1 MTESTANAEAASQTA
16 ERVFREER
24 AALIAGLIRLCDD
37 FGLAEDAV
45 HDAFVAALDRW
56 PTEGVP
62 PNPAGWIATTARRRA
77 LDRVRRARTF
87 RRKEEVVARLAE
99 HGALGLHEPVVMKG
113 EDAGPRDD
121 RLRLLFTCCHPSLSL
136 EVQVAL
142 TLRTVAGLTTREIA
156 RAFLVPDTTMGQRLV
171 RAQKK
176 IRDAGIPF
184 RVPPRAAL
192 QDRLQAVLGVVYL
205 VFNEGYA
212 ATESEELVRRE
223 LCVEAIRLGRLLV
236 ELIPDAAEAKGLLAL
251 MLLHHARWRARMS
264 HDGDLVLLE
273 DQDRSL
279 WDPAMIREGSALVEE
294 ALSEGRVGPYQI
306 QAAIAALH
314 DEAPAPDRTDWR
326 QIAGLYAILARI
338 QPTPVVR
345 LNRAAAVGMADGP
358 AAGLRLLDEL
368 AGDRALQGFHLF
380 HAARADLLRRDGAHA
395 AAADAYR
402 TALQLCRSPVEE
414 RYLRRRLDEMAAPSV
429 TRIEPGRGG
438 LRTEEP
444 DTKLTKDGEGTK

>member
-1 MTESTANAEAASQTA
+1 MTAHPDLADAARRTA

-24 AALIAGLIRLCDD
+24 AALVAGLIRLCED

-56 PTEGVP
+56 PAEGVP

-77 LDRVRRARTF
+77 LDRVRRVRTF

-99 HGALGLHEPVVMKG
+99 HGALGVREPVVVEG

-136 EVQVAL
+136 EAQIAL

-171 RAQKK
+171 RAQRK

-184 RVPPRAAL
+184 RVPRRAAL
-192 QDRLQAVLGVVYL
+192 EDRLQAVLGVVYL

-212 ATESEELVRRE
+212 ATESDELVRRE

-236 ELIPDAAEAKGLLAL
+236 ELMPGEPEARGLLAL
-251 MLLHHARWRARMS
+251 MLLHHARWRARTS
-264 HDGDLVLLE
+264 PDGELVVLE
-273 DQDRSL
+273 DQDRSR
-279 WDPAMIREGSALVEE
+279 WDRAMIDEGSALVEE
-294 ALSEGRVGPYQI
+294 ALRGGRVGPYQI

-314 DEAPAPDRTDWR
+314 DQAPAPDRTDWR
-326 QIAGLYAILARI
+326 QIAGLYAVLARI
-338 QPTPVVR
+338 QPTAVVR

-358 AAGLRLLDEL
+358 AAGLRLLGEL
-368 AGDRALQGFHLF
+368 AGEAAMDGFHLF
-380 HAARADLLRRDGAHA
+380 HAARADLLRRDGDHA
-395 AAADAYR
+395 AAAEAYR
-402 TALQLCRSPVEE
+402 AALRLCRSPVEE
-414 RYLRRRLDEMAAPSV
+414 RYLRRRLGEVAAAIPA
-429 TRIEPGRGG
+429 E
-438 LRTEEP
+438 
-444 DTKLTKDGEGTK
+444 

>member
-1 MTESTANAEAASQTA
+1 MTANAGTGETARQTA

-24 AALIAGLIRLCDD
+24 AALVAGLIRLCED
-37 FGLAEDAV
+37 FSLAEDAV

-56 PTEGVP
+56 PADGVP

-77 LDRVRRARTF
+77 QDRVRRARTF
-87 RRKEEVVARLAE
+87 RRKEEVMTRLAE
-99 HGALGLHEPVVMKG
+99 HGAVGLHEPTVVAG

-136 EVQVAL
+136 EAQVAL

-192 QDRLQAVLGVVYL
+192 EDRLQAVLRVVYL

-212 ATESEELVRRE
+212 ATESDALVRRE

-236 ELIPDAAEAKGLLAL
+236 ELMPAEGEAKGLLAL
-251 MLLHHARWRARMS
+251 MLLHHARWRARVS
-264 HDGDLVLLE
+264 AGGDLVTLE
-273 DQDRSL
+273 EQDRAL
-279 WDPAMIREGSALVEE
+279 WEPGMIAEGSALVEE
-294 ALSEGRVGPYQI
+294 ALGQGRVGPYQV

-314 DEAPAPDRTDWR
+314 CGAATPERTDWR
-326 QIAGLYAILARI
+326 EIAGLYAVLARI

-368 AGDRALQGFHLF
+368 AGDRTLEAFHLF
-380 HAARADLLRRDGAHA
+380 HAARADLLRRNGSNTA
-395 AAADAYR
+395 AAEAYR
-402 TALQLCRSPVEE
+402 IALQLCRSPVEE
-414 RYLRRRLDEMAAPSV
+414 RYLRRRLAEV
-429 TRIEPGRGG
+429 TERVDADQARGPAQ
-438 LRTEEP
+438 TESR
-444 DTKLTKDGEGTK
+444 